1 MYSTSMATTE
11 PDFLFFVWVP
21 RRQGEALEL
30 IDADFFGGH
39 IEDYDSQNGG
49 FQFLL
54 YRGGADQSGLFCS
67 CDLGLC

>member
-1 MYSTSMATTE
+1 LGSTSTQE
-11 PDFLFFVWVP
+11 
-21 RRQGEALEL
+21 GEALEL

-67 CDLGLC
+67 CDLGLCWYVGGEAEKQRE